1 VRASAGLTFVWA
13 RAAVK
18 AKRNVITLA
27 MIFSVAIVMPMS
39 PSLLCASLACAWQLY
54 QLKRLSALQNWT
66 AVRTHFAPEDFVAK
80 NEFEVAARI
89 RTT

>member
-54 QLKRLSALQNWT
+54 QLKRLSAHAKLDSSSDPFCT
-66 AVRTHFAPEDFVAK
+66 RGFVAK